1 MPYGTLF
8 YFWLQWKTGHHPLGI
23 PGIRRV
29 QAFNKGKCPNS
40 AQGQLSS
47 APAPA
52 HSAPFPPSQSSHPLF
67 SLINMAK
74 PHLLPD
80 PTSSPAGSCMPRQGS
95 VRGTAEH
102 HCCPVPG
109 PNTAGCAGSCRC
121 FAPTLTNILLPAE
134 LLPAPVGVQYT
145 DMDLRS
151 RENSRVHS
159 FLISC
164 LITCRNSAGLS
175 QDVPGTLLLSALAD
189 NPAEPQ
195 DGRRKATTGARED
208 GTGVKACEPSTSE
221 RNQEI
226 YYNLHRPIQGRNS
239 GTESSLSKS

>member
-1 MPYGTLF
+1 MSQWEQQYPNLLRVSGEKFHRISSLGKKMPYGTLF

-109 PNTAGCAGSCRC
+109 PNTAGCAGGG
-121 FAPTLTNILLPAE
+121 AAGALP
-134 LLPAPVGVQYT
+134 LP
-145 DMDLRS
+145 
-151 RENSRVHS
+151 
-159 FLISC
+159 
-164 LITCRNSAGLS
+164 
-175 QDVPGTLLLSALAD
+175 
-189 NPAEPQ
+189 
-195 DGRRKATTGARED
+195 
-208 GTGVKACEPSTSE
+208 
-221 RNQEI
+221 
-226 YYNLHRPIQGRNS
+226 
-239 GTESSLSKS
+239 